1 MHWESL
7 TQDLRYTFRT
17 LRRDAGFFAVAVMII
32 ALGIGA
38 NTAIFS
44 VVNGLLFRP
53 LQIRAAERL
62 VWIANA
68 GGGPGLSSVT
78 SRVSTFLEWQKQ
90 NRSFEE
96 LAAYFAFFD
105 YGSYT
110 MLGAGE
116 PERLIGVGVSQ
127 NLLSFLGVQPALGR
141 NFTVEE
147 CKDDAPLSI
156 ILTHGLWQRR
166 FGADPNIVGRRL
178 TLNNGPAT
186 VIGVLP
192 GELRFLRS
200 LRSRFA
206 RRHDRAVPAYTD
218 NRPLWKY
225 TGSHRPDEA
234 GCHDTAS
241 TGRDRS
247 YQ

>member
-17 LRRDAGFFAVAVMII
+17 LRRDTGFFAVAVMII

-44 VVNGLLFRP
+44 VVNGLAIFGHCKFRP
-53 LQIRAAERL
+53 QSVLSGSQISA
-62 VWIANA
+62 V
-68 GGGPGLSSVT
+68 GPGLSSVT
-78 SRVSTFLEWQKQ
+78 SRVSTFLEWQKA

-127 NLLSFLGVQPALGR
+127 NLLSFLDVTA
-141 NFTVEE
+141 
-147 CKDDAPLSI
+147 C
-156 ILTHGLWQRR
+156 
-166 FGADPNIVGRRL
+166 
-178 TLNNGPAT
+178 
-186 VIGVLP
+186 
-192 GELRFLRS
+192 
-200 LRSRFA
+200 A
-206 RRHDRAVPAYTD
+206 RPKLQQLKSA
-218 NRPLWKY
+218 K
-225 TGSHRPDEA
+225 
-234 GCHDTAS
+234 
-241 TGRDRS
+241 
-247 YQ
+247 